1 MATDHT
7 LSEKIIAA
15 VDLGSSKTSLAI
27 ARVEGNNTQVLFY
40 KSVPSRGITYSEVM
54 NPGQTKEVLRGLIH
68 DAEEELHIKVRQ
80 VVVGMPRC
88 NIHRQDAEGT
98 LNRDRSED
106 CITQEEVDAI
116 KDMAQ
121 ASLRESV
128 SSKERIYGVIA
139 QSFSTDDYFQLIE
152 NDVVGMTGDEL
163 TGHFKVFL
171 GKSTPI
177 VNLTRVFN
185 DLGISIARTYFTP
198 LATARA
204 VLTEEETSNGVAL
217 LDMGAGATSVSI
229 FDKKV
234 LVEYAAIP
242 FGGDTI
248 SGDIHTE
255 CGISNSLADNIKKAY
270 GGCMPERLLT
280 LSDKIIQVETDDM
293 SAYTQIP
300 VRFMS
305 QIITAR
311 VKEIIDA
318 MLYTIQESN
327 LATGLRKGI
336 VITGGGA
343 ELLNLSNYIKELSGY
358 NVRVA
363 YPRHGFVATGY
374 ENILKADAATIAGM
388 LLLARDE
395 NINCCLYNDDDTT
408 VQEEAKVNADSKT
421 KEADEPVME
430 KPTADETEDNAPE
443 AEDNADVP
451 AESDAPAETP
461 APEEEQTKD
470 KEPEEKEKKEQSEP
484 KKGFMSRLKEKFTM
498 KIERIND
505 EINGKQI

>member
-7 LSEKIIAA
+7 LSERIIAA
-15 VDLGSSKTSLAI
+15 VDLGSSKTSLAV

-40 KSVPSRGITYSEVM
+40 KTVPSRGITYGEVM
-54 NPGQTKEVLRGLIH
+54 NPGQAKEVLRGLIN
-68 DAEEELHIKVRQ
+68 DAEAELHLKVKQ

-98 LNRDRSED
+98 LHRDRSED

-121 ASLRESV
+121 QSLRESV
-128 SSKERIYGVIA
+128 NSKERIYGVIA

-171 GKSTPI
+171 GKNTPI
-177 VNLTRVFN
+177 VNLIRVFN
-185 DLGISIARTYFTP
+185 DLGISIARTFFTP
-198 LATARA
+198 LATAKA

-229 FDKKV
+229 FNKKV

-242 FGGDTI
+242 FGGDAI

-255 CGISNSLADNIKKAY
+255 CGISVALADNIKKAY

-280 LSDKIIQVETDDM
+280 LGEKIIQVETDDM

-305 QIITAR
+305 QLITAR

-318 MLYTIQESN
+318 MLYTIQESG

-374 ENILKADAATIAGM
+374 ENILKTDATTIAGM
-388 LLLARDE
+388 LLLAREE
-395 NINCCLYNDDDTT
+395 NINCCLYD
-408 VQEEAKVNADSKT
+408 EEESNGAEKGA
-421 KEADEPVME
+421 E
-430 KPTADETEDNAPE
+430 KPADTPDGTSSESPIQPADGNSDNDQ
-443 AEDNADVP
+443 DNAD
-451 AESDAPAETP
+451 APVNGDGS
-461 APEEEQTKD
+461 PEA
-470 KEPEEKEKKEQSEP
+470 SEP
-484 KKGFMSRLKEKFTM
+484 TAEKTDKGKEEASEQDKKNKKPKKNFFASFKDKFTM
-498 KIERIND
+498 KLNAINN
-505 EINGKQI
+505 EINEKQV

>member
-7 LSEKIIAA
+7 LSERIIAA
-15 VDLGSSKTSLAI
+15 VDLGSSKTSLAV

-40 KSVPSRGITYSEVM
+40 KSMPSRGIAYGEVM
-54 NPGQTKEVLRGLIH
+54 NPGQTKEVLRGLIN

-98 LNRDRSED
+98 LHRDRSED

-121 ASLRESV
+121 QSLIESV
-128 SSKERIYGVIA
+128 NSKERIYGVIA

-171 GKSTPI
+171 GKNTPI
-177 VNLTRVFN
+177 VNLIRVFN
-185 DLGISIARTYFTP
+185 DLGISIARTFFTP

-242 FGGDTI
+242 FGGDSI

-255 CGISNSLADNIKKAY
+255 CGISAVLADNIKKAF

-280 LSDKIIQVETDDM
+280 LGEKIIQVETDDM

-300 VRFMS
+300 VRYMS

-395 NINCCLYNDDDTT
+395 NINCCLYNEEEVEKPADKPVENSEAPADDNAAGDQVQPAEEEPKETT
-408 VQEEAKVNADSKT
+408 EVNAAHEGDVESQANP
-421 KEADEPVME
+421 ADTEP
-430 KPTADETEDNAPE
+430 ET
-443 AEDNADVP
+443 
-451 AESDAPAETP
+451 S
-461 APEEEQTKD
+461 
-470 KEPEEKEKKEQSEP
+470 PEEKKKDAKP
-484 KKGFMSRLKEKFTM
+484 KTAKVGLFSRLKGTFTM
-498 KIERIND
+498 KISKIND
-505 EINGKQI
+505 EINGKTTV